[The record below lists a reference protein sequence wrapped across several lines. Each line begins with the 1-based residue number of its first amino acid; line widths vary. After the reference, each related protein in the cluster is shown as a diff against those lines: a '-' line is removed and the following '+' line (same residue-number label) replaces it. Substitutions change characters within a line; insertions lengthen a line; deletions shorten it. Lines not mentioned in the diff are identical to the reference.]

1 MRMLYARMQGKIYRV
16 SDQPLKGIWDF
27 GAHETS
33 EEWDYWKESERKL
46 AKDESFFIKA
56 SFEDLKDYNLVI
68 CDDTPHI
75 NTLSKGIL
83 KKIQKIKE
91 SKAVLFV
98 RMEEEG
104 KIKLYFQV
112 IRQGSFIKKKFIS
125 FSNMAHIEDKPII
138 LIEDRTDVYWSQETG
153 KFYFKNIE
161 DLERVLPHF
170 FENKVQEAKQRL
182 QAIKD
187 DTSYQYLHLELD
199 LKDIKSTIPK
209 TKLARIE
216 RLLQEGRLEIFKKNG
231 DLRKRNAYLK
241 YAQKYR
247 PQILKDSKLL
257 ICKVADLDSLYHI
270 VCEAYYTTEIGGEQ
284 RVANVSEKN
293 SVEN

>member
-1 MRMLYARMQGKIYRV
+1 M
-16 SDQPLKGIWDF
+16 
-27 GAHETS
+27 
-33 EEWDYWKESERKL
+33 
-46 AKDESFFIKA
+46 
-56 SFEDLKDYNLVI
+56 
-68 CDDTPHI
+68 
-75 NTLSKGIL
+75 LSKGIL
-83 KKIQKIKE
+83 KKIQKTKE

-104 KIKLYFQV
+104 KVKLYFQA

-216 RLLQEGRLEIFKKNG
+216 HLLQEGRLEIFKKNG